1 MVGRT
6 ILHGIRCARDGARGV
21 RALPRNEPEKE
32 GVGGNLCAV
41 LFFFS
46 YLRVL
51 FFSTITV
58 SAVWS
63 AAVVGEASA
72 LEAETEV
79 YHNVEHTTNP
89 DCIE

>member
-1 MVGRT
+1 MNRRKKGGT
-6 ILHGIRCARDGARGV
+6 
-21 RALPRNEPEKE
+21 
-32 GVGGNLCAV
+32 VGGNLCAV